1 MWCIPEASAEY
12 VACMED
18 VLDQYERPYDA
29 QYPQVCYDEGQK
41 QLIEETRK
49 GYPCKAGRKQ
59 RYDYEYKRKGVRN
72 LNMLYEP
79 LAGKR
84 YVRITEQHT
93 MIDFAESMKWL
104 VDVLYPDAV
113 LIIRIVL
120 DNFGTHKP
128 AALYEAFPPEEA
140 RRILKK
146 LEFHFTPKHG
156 SWLDMAEIE
165 LSAFSRS
172 LKLHIPTPAI
182 LENEVR
188 AITNER
194 NETHAIINWQ
204 FRTRDARIK
213 LLHLYPSISA

>member
-29 QYPQVCYDEGQK
+29 QYPQVCFDEGQK
-41 QLIEETRK
+41 QLIEETRL
-49 GYPCKAGRKQ
+49 GYPGKAGRKR

-79 LAGKR
+79 LTGKR
-84 YVRITEQHT
+84 YVRITERHT
-93 MIDFAESMKWL
+93 MVDFAHCMKWL
-104 VDVLYPDAV
+104 VDVHYPDAI
-113 LIIRIVL
+113 LIRVVL
-120 DNFGTHKP
+120 DNLGTHKP
-128 AALYEAFPPEEA
+128 AALYKAFPPQEA

-165 LSAFSRS
+165 LSVFSRK
-172 LKLHIPTPAI
+172 LKQHIPNDII
-182 LENEVR
+182 LETEVC
-188 AITNER
+188 AITDER
-194 NETHAIINWQ
+194 NSVHAIINWQ
-204 FRTRDARIK
+204 FRTEDARIK
-213 LLHLYPSISA
+213 LKQLYPSISA